1 MMMIYIKKNIR
12 QKIPLLLC
20 CLFLFFNLSIAFP
33 EVQNDSSQVY
43 NPEFLLRTTL
53 EDFGYI
59 ATSPLRMSKTDGLK
73 LSALSVTTIGL
84 VFYLDERI
92 EEEYTG
98 NEDRFPY
105 VIGHKLAFLGKEYGR
120 NSNRVFYMF
129 GGLSASMLTGGLLL
143 EDKKLLK
150 TTSLMTESFV
160 FTLFI
165 VGSLKMVLGRARPY
179 TEKGSTDFVFFAFSK
194 SRALRSMP
202 SVHTSSAFAMMAV
215 IAKQYNHWWIKIP
228 AYAFAAGAAF
238 QRVETRQH
246 WMSDILLGGV
256 IGYSVASAS
265 VKRHTVNNSKKL
277 SLKPFVSANSIGLSF
292 IF

>member
-1 MMMIYIKKNIR
+1 MMIYIKKGIL
-12 QKIPLLLC
+12 QKFPLLLC
-20 CLFLFFNLSIAFP
+20 CFFFSSSVAFP
-33 EVQNDSSQVY
+33 EVQNESSPVY

-73 LSALSVTTIGL
+73 LSALSITTVGL

-105 VIGHKLAFLGKEYGR
+105 VIGQKLAFLGKEYGR
-120 NSNRVFYMF
+120 NDSRVFYMF
-129 GGLSASMLTGGLLL
+129 GGLSASMLTGGLFL

-150 TTSLMTESFV
+150 TTGLMTESFV
-160 FTLFI
+160 FTLLI

-179 TEKGSTDFVFFAFSK
+179 TEKGSTDFDFFAFSQDRV
-194 SRALRSMP
+194 SRSMP
-202 SVHTSSAFAMMAV
+202 SVHTSSAFAMMVV
-215 IAKQYNHWWIKIP
+215 IAKQYNYWWIKIP
-228 AYAFAAGAAF
+228 VYAFATGAAF

-246 WMSDILLGGV
+246 WMSDVLVGGV
-256 IGYSVASAS
+256 IGYSVANAL
-265 VKRHTVNNSKKL
+265 VKKHSGSSSKVL
-277 SLKPFVSANSIGLSF
+277 ALKPFVSANSIGLSF